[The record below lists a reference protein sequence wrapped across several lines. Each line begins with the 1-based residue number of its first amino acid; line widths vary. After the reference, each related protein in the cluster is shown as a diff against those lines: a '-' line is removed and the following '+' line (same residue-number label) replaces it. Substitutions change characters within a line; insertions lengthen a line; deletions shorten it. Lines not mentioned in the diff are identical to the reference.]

1 MVLWKHACYCLS
13 GQWALFGPSD
23 FSLLLCQL
31 IKQLVLTQ
39 ALCSPSPTPLSYVA
53 REGCLHSRLFLAPSC
68 LRRFVGE
75 NRRRLSRETHQAET
89 REEEMA
95 VFVAYLSSPFSLF
108 FVRQVC
114 RTGVILSRHVGERRH
129 ARSERGAQRTRYGE
143 RLGVIYLSHAA
154 PSPIAS
160 VSRSSLAWRFPLFA
174 WKTRKNNACSAGN
187 RASRRV

>member
-1 MVLWKHACYCLS
+1 M
-13 GQWALFGPSD
+13 FGRSD

-39 ALCSPSPTPLSYVA
+39 AFCPPSPPQ
-53 REGCLHSRLFLAPSC
+53 HSRLFLAPSC

-114 RTGVILSRHVGERRH
+114 RTGVILSRHMGERRH
-129 ARSERGAQRTRYGE
+129 ARSERGAQRTRDGE
-143 RLGVIYLSHAA
+143 RLGVFQFIS
-154 PSPIAS
+154 
-160 VSRSSLAWRFPLFA
+160 
-174 WKTRKNNACSAGN
+174 CSAFPHRECLALLARLALSFVRLKN
-187 RASRRV
+187 SEK